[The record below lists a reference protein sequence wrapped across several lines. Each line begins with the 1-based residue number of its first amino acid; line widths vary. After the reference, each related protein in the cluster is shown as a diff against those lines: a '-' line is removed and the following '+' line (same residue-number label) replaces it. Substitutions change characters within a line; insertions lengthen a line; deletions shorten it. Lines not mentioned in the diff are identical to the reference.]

1 MKPPQKLKRLLR
13 VKLLREGQPGQ
24 QLLKL
29 YGYIYPRREE
39 TAACKLTSFFRQL
52 TLVNDRDKAL
62 LENVILV
69 RVSGRSRLPTSLSGT
84 DSPSSC
90 PPTPTT
96 PSPST

>member
-13 VKLLREGQPGQ
+13 VKLVREGQPGQ

-62 LENVILV
+62 L
-69 RVSGRSRLPTSLSGT
+69 
-84 DSPSSC
+84 
-90 PPTPTT
+90 
-96 PSPST
+96 